1 MSKLKIK
8 NSRKTKEDII
18 TLGFSVKDLSKK
30 LGVTDS
36 YLSTVL
42 NGKRNPSPSLAKKI
56 SLILDKELLEV
67 FFLS

>member
-8 NSRKTKEDII
+8 NSKKTKEDII
-18 TLGFSVKDLSKK
+18 TLGFSVKDLSEKI
-30 LGVTDS
+30 GVTDS

-56 SLILDKELLEV
+56 SLILDKELSEV
-67 FFLS
+67 FFLL